1 MSSERGIQRGRA
13 GRILEA
19 LADAWRER
27 SVERRAAGA
36 PKAWPQAR
44 LARSRLG
51 AALEARL
58 AVRAGVRI
66 DDFLR
71 SRLANYAARLPV
83 TLEDLPV
90 SVEIVGGEAVFRE
103 KSSPHAAPAR
113 QAPDSEPALSRTLV
127 LSEGPYAAREI
138 RDAEVELDTLDVRAI
153 DTQARIDELS
163 RAYAD
168 AIASGE
174 VAVRPDIEAT
184 VEQLGRP
191 PVPSPAPIAG
201 LRAFVAALLVAEAW
215 RFSGPVLDLAGIES
229 AELEA
234 ALQVS
239 PVPAVFALAFAI
251 GAAAAVFAFAAV
263 ALSRATDAI
272 DDAAA
277 PRRRLLLGLGGL
289 VAALAAGGV
298 AAAATAPE
306 RWGQTILLV
315 TVPFA
320 GALLWRWSSHLSRIR
335 HAALDAALAWDR
347 DRTREAA
354 DRGRHVGLI
363 AAAQAE
369 LASIDAE
376 RVAARRRLR
385 RLHRRAVDAE
395 RQASA
400 AARAD
405 ARRMDRLCEGLAAA
419 LELDRYL
426 YIRLSSER
434 THAVAVERPVRAG
447 RLEPAVA
454 SERLGIAG

>member
-44 LARSRLG
+44 LSRSRLG

-90 SVEIVGGEAVFRE
+90 SVEVLGGEAVFRE
-103 KSSPHAAPAR
+103 KPSPRGAPR
-113 QAPDSEPALSRTLV
+113 QPSQPEPALASTLV

-138 RDAEVELDTLDVRAI
+138 RDAEVELDTLDARAG

-174 VAVRPDIEAT
+174 VVVRPDVEAT

-191 PVPSPAPIAG
+191 PVPSPAPVAG

-229 AELEA
+229 AELEL
-234 ALQVS
+234 ALHVS
-239 PVPAVFALAFAI
+239 PVPAAFALAFAI
-251 GAAAAVFAFAAV
+251 GAAASVFAFAAV

-277 PRRRLLLGLGGL
+277 SRRRILLGLGGL
-289 VAALAAGGV
+289 AAALAAGGV

-354 DRGRHVGLI
+354 DRGRYVGLI
-363 AAAQAE
+363 VAAQAE
-369 LASIDAE
+369 LASIDEE
-376 RVAARRRLR
+376 RVVARRRLR

-426 YIRLSSER
+426 YVRLSSER
-434 THAVAVERPVRAG
+434 THAPAVERPVRAG

>member
-1 MSSERGIQRGRA
+1 M
-13 GRILEA
+13 LEA

-27 SVERRAAGA
+27 SVERRAADA
-36 PKAWPQAR
+36 PKAFPQAR
-44 LARSRLG
+44 LSRSRLG

-71 SRLANYAARLPV
+71 SRLAKYAARLPV

-90 SVEIVGGEAVFRE
+90 SVEIAGGEAVFRE
-103 KSSPHAAPAR
+103 KSAAPAR
-113 QAPDSEPALSRTLV
+113 RPPEAEPALARTLV

-138 RDAEVELDTLDVRAI
+138 SDAEAELDALEARALA
-153 DTQARIDELS
+153 TQARIDELA
-163 RAYAD
+163 RTYAD
-168 AIASGE
+168 AIASGK
-174 VAVRPDIEAT
+174 VAVRPDVEASA
-184 VEQLGRP
+184 EQLGRP
-191 PVPSPAPIAG
+191 PVPYLAPVVG
-201 LRAFVAALLVAEAW
+201 LRVFVAGLLVAEAW
-215 RFSGPVLDLAGIES
+215 RFAGPVLDLAGIES

-234 ALQVS
+234 ALQIS
-239 PVPAVFALAFAI
+239 PVPTALALAFAV
-251 GAAAAVFAFAAV
+251 GAAAAVFAFAGV

-277 PRRRLLLGLGGL
+277 PRRRVLLGLAGL
-289 VAALAAGGV
+289 AAALAAGGV
-298 AAAATAPE
+298 ATAATAPE

-347 DRTREAA
+347 DRTREATE
-354 DRGRHVGLI
+354 RGRHVGLI
-363 AAAQAE
+363 VAAQAE
-369 LASIDAE
+369 LASLEAE
-376 RVAARRRLR
+376 RIDARRRLR

-400 AARAD
+400 AARAN
-405 ARRMDRLCEGLAAA
+405 ARRVDRLCEGLAAA

-426 YIRLSSER
+426 YVRLASER
-434 THAVAVERPVRAG
+434 TLGAVVERPVRAG
-447 RLEPAVA
+447 ARLEAA
-454 SERLGIAG
+454 TERLGIAG